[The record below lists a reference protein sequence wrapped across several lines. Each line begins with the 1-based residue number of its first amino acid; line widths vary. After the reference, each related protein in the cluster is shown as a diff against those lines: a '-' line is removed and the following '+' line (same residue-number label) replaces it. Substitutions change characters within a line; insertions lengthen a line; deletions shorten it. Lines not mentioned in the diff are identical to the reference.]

1 MKLHIAAAG
10 VQNLFTAY
18 GEGYVMVNRTRYQ
31 TSLIVLPDQAVESWP
46 PTSLESLTQAHFE
59 AIIGHAPEII
69 LLGTGAALRFPSREI
84 RQVLAHANIG
94 VEVMDTYAACR
105 TYNILASEGRR
116 VAAALIL
123 GTAGQSI

>member
-1 MKLHIAAAG
+1 MKLLISQAAGG

-31 TSLIVLPDQAVESWP
+31 SSLIVLPDQAVESWP
-46 PTSLESLTQAHFE
+46 PTSLESLTEAHFE
-59 AIIGHAPEII
+59 ALVGYAPEII
-69 LLGTGAALRFPSREI
+69 LLGTGATLRFPSREI
-84 RQVLAHANIG
+84 RQALARTQIG
-94 VEVMDTYAACR
+94 VEVMDTFAACR

-123 GTAGQSI
+123 ER

>member
-31 TSLIVLPDQAVESWP
+31 TSLIVLPDQAVENWS
-46 PTSLESLTQAHFE
+46 PTSLESLTESHFE
-59 AIIGHAPEII
+59 ALLGHAPEII
-69 LLGTGAALRFPSREI
+69 LLGTGATLRFPTREI
-84 RQVLAHANIG
+84 RQVLARANVG
-94 VEVMDTYAACR
+94 VEVMDTFAACR
-105 TYNILASEGRR
+105 TYNILAGEGRR

-123 GTAGQSI
+123 GG

>member
-31 TSLIVLPDQAVESWP
+31 TSLLVLPDQAVESWP

-59 AIIGHAPEII
+59 VIIAHAPEIL
-69 LLGTGAALRFPSREI
+69 LLGTGASLRFPAREI
-84 RQVLAHANIG
+84 RQVLARVNIG
-94 VEVMDTYAACR
+94 VEVMDTFAACR
-105 TYNILASEGRR
+105 TYNILAGEGRR

-123 GTAGQSI
+123 RG